1 MEEARA
7 FAGTKIADILH
18 NVHAVYA
25 DIENEQHAWKQ
36 HTPVPCP
43 AGCGMCCEHFEPD
56 VYEYEALY
64 LAAWLLAHDGD
75 KAEMIRTCGA
85 GQSLNNDNGC
95 FLYDPQNP
103 HHCTVYGGRCL
114 ICRLFGHSGSRGKDM
129 KIHWKPCKFAPCTGT
144 ITGTGASTGT
154 VAVAAANKRE
164 YGEAE
169 LFALYGAVPPDMAQ
183 AASRLLALNP
193 DDTHTR
199 PLREALPEA
208 IEKLRLILRFLTP
221 PEPNSPEPDLPSP
234 CPLSA

>member
-1 MEEARA
+1 
-7 FAGTKIADILH
+7 
-18 NVHAVYA
+18 
-25 DIENEQHAWKQ
+25 
-36 HTPVPCP
+36 
-43 AGCGMCCEHFEPD
+43 
-56 VYEYEALY
+56 
-64 LAAWLLAHDGD
+64 
-75 KAEMIRTCGA
+75 
-85 GQSLNNDNGC
+85 
-95 FLYDPQNP
+95 
-103 HHCTVYGGRCL
+103 
-114 ICRLFGHSGSRGKDM
+114 M

-154 VAVAAANKRE
+154 AAVAAANKRE

-234 CPLSA
+234 RPLSA

>member
-1 MEEARA
+1 M
-7 FAGTKIADILH
+7 
-18 NVHAVYA
+18 
-25 DIENEQHAWKQ
+25 
-36 HTPVPCP
+36 
-43 AGCGMCCEHFEPD
+43 
-56 VYEYEALY
+56 YEYEALY

-154 VAVAAANKRE
+154 AATAANKRE

-234 CPLSA
+234 RPLSA